1 MGGKK
6 QLGNNGETSRNGGEL
21 NARKGGRRLAQ
32 VSLSLASAYLDTL
45 PWMELWIHLGF
56 SGHCI
61 QGHFKDQ
68 NTPWFNPEM
77 HRGLSRLPVSQFSE
91 MIGIGSF
98 AQNWTLGDAQL
109 HISEI

>member
-1 MGGKK
+1 MRGEVGVGSHKSRFRLLRHIWTLC
-6 QLGNNGETSRNGGEL
+6 LGWN
-21 NARKGGRRLAQ
+21 
-32 VSLSLASAYLDTL
+32 Y
-45 PWMELWIHLGF
+45 LWIHLGF

-68 NTPWFNPEM
+68 NTLRFNPEM
-77 HRGLSRLPVSQFSE
+77 LRGLSRLPVSQFSE

-98 AQNWTLGDAQL
+98 VQNWTLGDAQL